1 MPKKRTKKDEQAAVE
16 KLARSA
22 VEEKAKPS
30 RKNLPKPKKGEARSA
45 GIGQVDGKRKRAE
58 LVGAKSLPESAKE
71 KEVRTCENPKSG
83 RQCSICRHP
92 QLAEIQRDV
101 GEGVP
106 LVDVCS
112 RYDGIKKSALHRHM
126 TNHTGRPTG
135 KRAARDSGS
144 GSPKRRAPFS
154 RSGDELSA
162 EALKERALYQLEC
175 GERMMSMAEDANDA
189 RLVLASLDRTNRSL
203 ELMCK
208 LAGILG
214 PDVVVNV
221 DARQQNAFVNWP
233 TASLQALESFHAALE
248 AGASVADACRAV
260 QGQGNAPRV
269 ERRAFG

>member
-1 MPKKRTKKDEQAAVE
+1 MENYR
-16 KLARSA
+16 
-22 VEEKAKPS
+22 
-30 RKNLPKPKKGEARSA
+30 
-45 GIGQVDGKRKRAE
+45 
-58 LVGAKSLPESAKE
+58 GAP
-71 KEVRTCENPKSG
+71 G

-92 QLAEIQRDV
+92 DVGAIQRAI

-106 LVDVCS
+106 LLDVCS

-144 GSPKRRAPFS
+144 ASALKRGKSS

-221 DARQQNAFVNWP
+221 DARTQNLYAGWS
-233 TASLQALESFHAALE
+233 TEALHALESFHAALE
-248 AGASVADACRAV
+248 SGATVSDACRAV
-260 QGQGNAPRV
+260 QGVKTPLALNEGRDESKA
-269 ERRAFG
+269 A